1 MALLQ
6 HTLGIF
12 LHPDSEWKSIR
23 NEKKEHSFKQVFI
36 SHVPLLA
43 LIPSVSFFIGVT
55 QVGWSIGSQEPIKLT
70 LMSALELCGL
80 TYFALLFGVYA
91 LGEFINW
98 MAKTYGVKDPEE
110 ERHYEGTALAVYV
123 TTPVFLVGIFGLY
136 PDLWLNAAATM
147 IAGAYAVYLV
157 YEGIPILMNI
167 SKEQAFMFATSV
179 VTIGLVLMVIVRVG
193 SVMLWSLGV
202 GPVYVD

>member
-1 MALLQ
+1 MARLK
-6 HTLGIF
+6 HTIGLF
-12 LHPDSEWKSIR
+12 LHPDSEWRAIR
-23 NEKKEHSFKQVFI
+23 NEKHSFQQIFL

-55 QVGWSIGSQEPIKLT
+55 QVGWSFGSGDKIKLT
-70 LMSALELCGL
+70 TMSALELCGL
-80 TYFALLFGVYA
+80 TYITLLIGVYI

-98 MAKTYGVKDPEE
+98 MAKTYGVEDSEE
-110 ERHYEGTALAVYV
+110 QRHYEGTALAVYI

-136 PDLWLNAAATM
+136 PDIWLNAIVTM
-147 IAGAYAVYLV
+147 IAGAYSVYLV

-167 SKEQAFMFATSV
+167 TKEQGFMYATSV
-179 VTIGLVLMVIVRVG
+179 VTIGLVLMVVVRIG
-193 SVMLWSLGV
+193 SVMLWNLGV